1 MRPRTPLIAALRV
14 GDVMSR
20 EPRTLGR
27 NDRLQVADDLMRT
40 VRCRHLPVLD
50 ERGRLAGIVS
60 QRDLFQ
66 SALLRALGYGSRARH
81 QMLSSVVV
89 KEVMT
94 EPVITTTPDTTLAD
108 AARVMSARKIGCLP
122 VIEQSA
128 LVGILTE
135 GDFVR
140 IAAAGS
146 DDTTA

>member
-1 MRPRTPLIAALRV
+1 MRPHTPLTAALRV

-50 ERGRLAGIVS
+50 ESGDGLTGIVS

-66 SALLRALGYGSRARH
+66 SALLRALGYGSRARD
-81 QMLSSVVV
+81 QVLSSVVV

-108 AARVMSARKIGCLP
+108 AACIMADRK
-122 VIEQSA
+122 
-128 LVGILTE
+128 VGWPP
-135 GDFVR
+135 GR
-140 IAAAGS
+140 RAGS
-146 DDTTA
+146 TRRDSHRG